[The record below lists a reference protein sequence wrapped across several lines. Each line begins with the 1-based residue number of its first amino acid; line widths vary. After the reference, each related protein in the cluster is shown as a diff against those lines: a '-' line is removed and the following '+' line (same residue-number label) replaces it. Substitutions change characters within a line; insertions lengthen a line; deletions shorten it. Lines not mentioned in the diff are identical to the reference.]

1 MDKIIYILFS
11 TLVLISFIGFVF
23 LGIETKKDI
32 SGGSYRRWFLR
43 PDNAT
48 VFYDPRRATL
58 AAVLHFLT
66 SIMLYGYLIPI
77 SLYVSIEIVK
87 VLQSIFINQD
97 QEMYYEESDRPAHTA
112 IPDEDNES
120 GEISYEAESPDE
132 TAFVI
137 AARELGFEFFAR
149 TQSSISLHE
158 LHYESGKKVDR
169 LDNSFYHVP
178 FSNMFPTMLVA
189 KFVISDEII

>member
-1 MDKIIYILFS
+1 MLMVDPLISWARVIRQVRLCIQLRA
-11 TLVLISFIGFVF
+11 LVLVNGQWVNEPCSDFIQKFFRV
-23 LGIETKKDI
+23 
-32 SGGSYRRWFLR
+32 
-43 PDNAT
+43 
-48 VFYDPRRATL
+48 L
-58 AAVLHFLT
+58 A
-66 SIMLYGYLIPI
+66 IC
-77 SLYVSIEIVK
+77 
-87 VLQSIFINQD
+87 
-97 QEMYYEESDRPAHTA
+97 HTA

-132 TAFVI
+132 AAFVI

-169 LDNSFYHVP
+169 LANSFYHVP